1 MGSSIYMKIVR
12 ASEKDL
18 PLIVEM
24 KMKMFESVGT
34 ISLLQDNAAKS
45 LYENLGFQESGEMEK
60 FI

>member
-1 MGSSIYMKIVR
+1 MKIVR

-45 LYENLGFQESGEMEK
+45 LYENLGFQESGEM
-60 FI
+60 